1 MREIALIALILVV
14 GMAGGCASTDEVS
27 ASYLDAETGVT
38 VRRAGTPIVL
48 YKDRT
53 SRAAFAR
60 DFIHMGPVQVNR
72 MGNYRYYLWFGIWS
86 TIPEVDPA
94 AQRDGFESVTLFV
107 NGEPLQLQLA
117 GWTGTSIG
125 ASSDVY
131 VKPVASAADAYFEVT
146 LDQVRLIAGANDLRI
161 LTSGPDPTNF
171 ELWDNQAS
179 AFRSLRQFTDQAAY

>member
-14 GMAGGCASTDEVS
+14 GMSGGCASTDEVS
-27 ASYLDAETGVT
+27 ESYLDAETGVT

-72 MGNYRYYLWFGIWS
+72 MGDYRYYLWFGIWS

-94 AQRDGFESVTLFV
+94 EQRDGFESVTLFV

-125 ASSDVY
+125 ASGDVY